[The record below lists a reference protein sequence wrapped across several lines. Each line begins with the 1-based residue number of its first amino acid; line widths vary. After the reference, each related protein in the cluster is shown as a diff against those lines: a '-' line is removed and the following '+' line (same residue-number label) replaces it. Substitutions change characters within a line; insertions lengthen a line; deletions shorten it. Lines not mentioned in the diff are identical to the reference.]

1 MMPKHLALKYKKFKL
16 IKFDKIEK
24 LLFSIRSAIEKLNL
38 DKIKIHKYESKNKN
52 KVDPVTL
59 YDLKIEKLISKKIKK
74 IFPNHSILGEET
86 GLKSSKNSEYTWVI
100 DPIDGTKN
108 LILGIPLWGNLI
120 GLYHNKNCIFSFAN
134 FPLMKKYYLGFGNNS
149 YLYEK
154 SLMKKKIKCNK
165 KILKVKHAKIVA
177 NTINTF
183 KHSKILKLIK
193 NHKGI
198 FRITN
203 ANAYNFCLLAEG
215 KIDVIIESGLK
226 KVDILPLVAI
236 IKNSGAIITDWNGK
250 QNFNTGKVLVS
261 SNIRIHQQLLRIIR

>member
-1 MMPKHLALKYKKFKL
+1 LKKLDKIKKL
-16 IKFDKIEK
+16 ILSIHSTIEK
-24 LLFSIRSAIEKLNL
+24 LSL
-38 DKIKIHKYESKNKN
+38 DKIKIHKYKSKNKTKIN
-52 KVDPVTL
+52 PVTL
-59 YDLKIEKLISKKIKK
+59 YDLKIEKLIIKKIKK
-74 IFPNHSILGEET
+74 IFPSHSILGEET
-86 GLKSSKNSEYTWVI
+86 GLKSSKNSEYTWII

-120 GLYHNKNCIFSFAN
+120 GLYHNKDCIFSFAN
-134 FPLMKKYYLGFGNNS
+134 FPLMKKYYLGYGNNS

-154 SLMKKKIKCNK
+154 SLTKKKIKCNN
-165 KILKVKHAKIVA
+165 KISKIKHTKIVA

-183 KHSKILKLIK
+183 KHSKILKLVK
-193 NHKGI
+193 KHKGI

-226 KVDILPLVAI
+226 KVDILPLIAI

-250 QNFNTGKVLVS
+250 ENFNTGKVLVS
-261 SNIRIHQQLLRIIR
+261 SNIRIHQKLLRIIR